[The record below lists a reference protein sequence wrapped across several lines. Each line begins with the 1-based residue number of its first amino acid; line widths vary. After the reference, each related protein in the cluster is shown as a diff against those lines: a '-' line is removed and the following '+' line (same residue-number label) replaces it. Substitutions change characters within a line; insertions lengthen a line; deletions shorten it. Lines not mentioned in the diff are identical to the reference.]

1 MTVIITALL
10 AAAAGLVIVAAFA
23 WRWATARRRDL
34 LATGLQVADRLH
46 MQWLPH
52 RKDRVMKLA

>member
-10 AAAAGLVIVAAFA
+10 AAAAGPVIVAAFA
-23 WRWATARRRDL
+23 WRWATARRQDL

-52 RKDRVMKLA
+52 RKIE